1 MASKDQQINQLMDM
15 GFGNNRVVRALQA
28 TQFKV
33 AQFRFEKRRIL
44 LLSQAAR
51 RAARLKKIESKK
63 CAYGVCPNK

>member
-33 AQFRFEKRRIL
+33 GMGGGGEYVLNF
-44 LLSQAAR
+44 
-51 RAARLKKIESKK
+51 
-63 CAYGVCPNK
+63 